1 MATNCF
7 SKKDPKFMKIVL
19 NPSDHKLKIPREFVK
34 RYGNTLLR
42 NCSVISLKVPT
53 DSLWRVELTR
63 ADGEIWLQ
71 NGWKEFVEFY
81 SIKFGHLLVFEYQG
95 SFQFRVLVF
104 DMTASEI
111 EYPSQC
117 ASNSGIGSKSSDS
130 FVSSEQ
136 ILTKTKGKGKR
147 KIQDELGS
155 DENECDA
162 SVDIIGSTS
171 GCDSNDS
178 KVGAESW
185 RGKTALKKKTSAAYE
200 MAKRYKDNN
209 PSTMPYFISLMHPSS
224 VIRAD
229 DLSIPLSI
237 AKGNLSDAMTRNLK
251 LRVLNGKTW
260 PVKCTIYKLSAK
272 INSGWRNFV
281 KDNRLKVGDVCI
293 FQVINTTRLLL
304 EVTIFRCRK

>member
-1 MATNCF
+1 MATNCC

-34 RYGNTLLR
+34 RYGNTLLS

-53 DSLWRVELTR
+53 ESLWRVELTR
-63 ADGEIWLQ
+63 VDGEIWLQ
-71 NGWKEFVEFY
+71 KGWKEFVEYY

-95 SFQFRVLVF
+95 NFRFRVLVF

-111 EYPSQC
+111 EYPFQC

-130 FVSSEQ
+130 FVTSEQ
-136 ILTKTKGKGKR
+136 ILTNKKGKG

-155 DENECDA
+155 DENEIDV

-178 KVGAESW
+178 KERW
-185 RGKTALKKKTSAAYE
+185 RGKKVLKKRTSAAYE
-200 MAKRYKDNN
+200 AAKRYKDNN

-229 DLSIPLSI
+229 DLVR
-237 AKGNLSDAMTRNLK
+237 KKRKYLK
-251 LRVLNGKTW
+251 S
-260 PVKCTIYKLSAK
+260 VKSHI
-272 INSGWRNFV
+272 
-281 KDNRLKVGDVCI
+281 
-293 FQVINTTRLLL
+293 
-304 EVTIFRCRK
+304 

>member
-1 MATNCF
+1 MGGGPFGFCVGVDVVCDFVRVISENRSVISLRIFPIAPTVF
-7 SKKDPKFMKIVL
+7 SRTCL
-19 NPSDHKLKIPREFVK
+19 QKIPREFVK

-178 KVGAESW
+178 K
-185 RGKTALKKKTSAAYE
+185 
-200 MAKRYKDNN
+200 
-209 PSTMPYFISLMHPSS
+209 
-224 VIRAD
+224 
-229 DLSIPLSI
+229 
-237 AKGNLSDAMTRNLK
+237 GNLSDAMTRNLK